1 MDVTGSLQ
9 IQRITKCADQVVL
22 VWVSTSWSF
31 LEESRD
37 PSTHCNSTDS
47 FAKQCNYRVNCQVEL
62 EQVREEQRANNCDRH
77 RAFVFVTCLNGKN
90 FLSTHCTIVLV
101 NFILLSRLNIE
112 MYSLETLCIL
122 LHVSFFLQ
130 YLLHSFRF

>member
-1 MDVTGSLQ
+1 MVIKPLLFFYFQDDYQYEQMDVTGSLQ
-9 IQRITKCADQVVL
+9 IQRITKCVDQVVL

-62 EQVREEQRANNCDRH
+62 EQVREEQRENNCDRH

-90 FLSTHCTIVLV
+90 FLSTPPPPL
-101 NFILLSRLNIE
+101 
-112 MYSLETLCIL
+112 Y
-122 LHVSFFLQ
+122 
-130 YLLHSFRF
+130 